1 MTNFAFKCQSIEQL
15 QVNKIPHLFA
25 EAGRTLKES
34 LEDFWEESWLLER
47 VESLRSRMRER
58 VKDKILWSPFNNN
71 QAAIMC
77 KFWTTC
83 KESVNNI

>member
-34 LEDFWEESWLLER
+34 LEDF
-47 VESLRSRMRER
+47 
-58 VKDKILWSPFNNN
+58 
-71 QAAIMC
+71 
-77 KFWTTC
+77 
-83 KESVNNI
+83 